1 MSAPAPAGAPADTVV
16 NAGASAEAIRHHYD
30 VSDAFYALWLDR
42 SLTYT
47 CALWGEDGDPAETLE
62 RAQERKL
69 DHLITGARATGAQ
82 RVLDVGCGWGSMLR
96 RLTQVHGVGHAV
108 GVTLSESQ
116 AAWYRRGPAERTEML
131 LESWQEHRP
140 QDGGYDAV
148 VSIGAFEHFAAPGL
162 PRAERVAVYREFF
175 DRCAQ
180 WLPVGGRLALQ
191 TCVKGNNVV
200 MDRRT
205 VADLLFI
212 MGMIFPESEIPAV
225 SEIVEASERTFDIV
239 GMRNDPDH
247 YARTAGVW
255 HERLLAHRT
264 EAVEIA
270 GDTTVAHYERYLSS
284 SVEHFRNRHLGLSRF
299 VFEKVR

>member
-1 MSAPAPAGAPADTVV
+1 MSRVSDPAVGPAAVA
-16 NAGASAEAIRHHYD
+16 NAGATAEAIRHHYD
-30 VSDAFYALWLDR
+30 VSDDFYALWLDR

-69 DHLITGARATGAQ
+69 DYLIAGARATGAR
-82 RVLDVGCGWGSMLR
+82 RVLDIGCGWGSMLR
-96 RLTQVHGVGHAV
+96 RLTEAHGVSHAV

-116 AAWYRRGPAERTEML
+116 ADWFRARQPARTELL

-140 QDGGYDAV
+140 ADGGYDAL

-162 PRAERVAVYREFF
+162 SRAARVAAYREFF
-175 DRCAQ
+175 TRCAQ
-180 WLPVGGRLALQ
+180 WLPLGGRLALQ

-205 VADLLFI
+205 VSDLLFI
-212 MGMIFPESEIPAV
+212 MDIIFPESEIPAV
-225 SEIVEASERTFDIV
+225 SEIAEASEKVFDIV
-239 GMRNDPDH
+239 SLRNDPDH
-247 YARTAGVW
+247 YARTAGEW
-255 HERLLAHRT
+255 HRRLTAQR
-264 EAVEIA
+264 EKAVAISGEE
-270 GDTTVAHYERYLSS
+270 TVAHYERYLES
-284 SVEHFRNRHLGLSRF
+284 SVGHFRNRHLGLSRI